1 MKVYTK
7 TGDEGQT
14 SLYSKQR
21 VFKDDVRVEAY
32 GTVDEA
38 STAMGLAKSLIKKDW
53 IVEIIEQLQQE
64 LISLNADLATV
75 PPEGQEVS
83 YQITPEHVT
92 RLEGIIDRLEGM
104 RIPQK
109 YFVTSGTSSAGAAL
123 DMARTMVRR
132 AERCVVRVKR
142 SSSVPAPVSLYLNRL
157 SDLLFVLARCVE
169 QEELIALAT
178 SRVMAVLKGEEEKVV
193 KTKDKSSL
201 LDRAKSM
208 LEAAEYK
215 AMELGVPMVIA
226 LVDEGGNLIAQHRRD
241 GALLASI
248 SLALDKAYTA
258 VALKCKTEALKE
270 ITQPGADLYQI
281 ESMVSRPLVT
291 FGGGFPLT
299 QNGKLIGGLG
309 ISGGTVAEDVTIGEY
324 AMDYMEA
331 KYGK

>member
-92 RLEGIIDRLEGM
+92 RLEGIIDRLESM

-226 LVDEGGNLIAQHRRD
+226 LVDEGGNLIAQHRMD

-258 VALKCKTEALKE
+258 VALKMPTDQAAE
-270 ITQPGADLYQI
+270 
-281 ESMVSRPLVT
+281 LVT
-291 FGGGFPLT
+291 PGKALFGLHTANQGRFIVFGGGFPLME
-299 QNGKLIGGLG
+299 GGAVVGGIGV
-309 ISGGTVAEDVTIGEY
+309 SGGSVYEDMLVAKAGL
-324 AMDYMEA
+324 AA
-331 KYGK
+331 W